1 MIGSTWIFSTG
12 LLVLAAT
19 GSIVACQ
26 GSDLTLPSDALS
38 FNLRIVSGDGQRGTV
53 GSELDSALVV
63 GVTDVAGQP
72 VTDLSLRFEPTAPG
86 AEVEREEVRTNQDG
100 EAETRVRLGD
110 TEGTQT
116 VEVRLA
122 EVESALKASFTL
134 TAVANEPPQNDDDD
148 EGGDG
153 GRGRGRGNGGGNG
166 GGGDEKEDDDD

>member
-1 MIGSTWIFSTG
+1 MVGSTWIFSTG
-12 LLVLAAT
+12 LLILAAA

-26 GSDLTLPSDALS
+26 GSDLILPSDTPS
-38 FNLRIVSGDGQRGTV
+38 FNLRIVSGDGQQGTV

-63 GVTDVAGQP
+63 GVTDGAGQP

-122 EVESALKASFTL
+122 EVESALKTSFTL
-134 TAVANEPPQNDDDD
+134 TAVADEPGQDDDDD

-153 GRGRGRGNGGGNG
+153 GRGRGGNGGGNG